1 MELVETIRD
10 VEALLHCQGCV
21 VDVGGGR
28 TGVVGNDEGF
38 SDLRGGIYTPL
49 GSANLARP
57 RLAQTSTKARS
68 AA

>member
-10 VEALLHCQGCV
+10 VEALLHCQGGV

-28 TGVVGNDEGF
+28 TGMVGNDEGF

-49 GSANLARP
+49 GSANLG
-57 RLAQTSTKARS
+57 